1 MRTEI
6 FNKLETAWA
15 GRTCLC
21 FDTLDSTNDYGKEL
35 ANRQQVHGTLIV
47 ADTQTAGKGRRGRGW
62 QSPKG
67 SSISMS
73 LCLEPKLRTD
83 CVAGLTLVM
92 ALAVAE
98 AVHKVTGCEPK
109 IKWPNDVVLN
119 GKKICGI
126 LTEMLFTERG
136 YAVVIGVGIN
146 VNMDRFP
153 EDIKKV
159 ATSLKVET
167 GREISREALIAA
179 VMNDFELLYAQYE
192 ERSDLTLLKERYE
205 SMLANKGKEVR
216 VLDPKEPYTGV
227 AKGITPTGNLVVV
240 CEDGAEKEV
249 YSGEVSVR
257 GLYGYA

>member
-6 FNKLETAWA
+6 LKGLETAWA

-21 FDTLDSTNDYGKEL
+21 FDTLGSTNEYGKEL
-35 ANRQQVHGTLIV
+35 AKQQQVHGTLVV
-47 ADTQTAGKGRRGRGW
+47 ADSQTAGKGRRGRVW

-67 SSISMS
+67 SSIYMS

-83 CVAGLTLVM
+83 CAAGLTLVM

-98 AVHKVTGCEPK
+98 AVRKVTGCEPK

-146 VNMDRFP
+146 VNMDGFS
-153 EDIKKV
+153 EDISKV
-159 ATSLKVET
+159 ATSLKLET

-179 VMNDFELLYAQYE
+179 VMNCFELFYGQYE
-192 ERSDLTLLKERYE
+192 ERADLTLLKERYE

-216 VLDPKEPYTGV
+216 VLDPQAPYTGV
-227 AKGITPTGNLVVV
+227 AKGITPAGNLVVV
-240 CEDGAEKEV
+240 CEDGNEKEV

-257 GLYGYA
+257 GLYGYT